1 MLQCRAQSQVRVGAD
16 RILEEFF
23 HLLRGKKIGIVTN
36 HTALRSDGKH
46 LVDALCESNEFSIVA
61 LFSPEHGIRGE
72 RAAGEAVQTEVN
84 GKTGIPI
91 YSLYGQ
97 TKKPTDEMLK
107 EIDLLLFDMQDVG
120 ARFYTYISTMTYVL
134 EAAAEKNIPVIIC
147 DRPNPLGGIL
157 VDGFVLEES
166 QKSFVGLLPVPI
178 VHGMT
183 VGELALMIKGEKWI
197 QRSEKLSVS
206 VIPMEGWKR
215 SYRFA
220 DTGLK
225 WIKPSPNMTTL
236 HTALA
241 YPGTCLFEATNLS
254 EGRGTETP
262 FLTIGSPFI
271 DHYRWKELLDEKKLE
286 GVKFNAVTFTPKDIS
301 NTALNPKH
309 KDLECRG
316 VTIEITDPEVFNPLL
331 TGLSLLA
338 TAKKVSADQFR
349 WISASIDRLAGTN
362 RLREMIEANYDPMA
376 IVQSWK
382 EEVERF
388 KRIRSQYLL
397 Y

>member
-1 MLQCRAQSQVRVGAD
+1 MLQCRVQSQVKVGAD
-16 RILEEFF
+16 RIVEEFS
-23 HLLRGKKIGIVTN
+23 HLLKGKKIGIVTN
-36 HTALRSDGKH
+36 HTAVRSDGKH
-46 LVDALCESNEFSIVA
+46 LVDALYKSDEFSIVA

-84 GKTGIPI
+84 GRTGIPI

-134 EAAAEKNIPVIIC
+134 EAAAKKNISVIIC

-166 QKSFVGLLPVPI
+166 QKSFVGLLPIPI

-183 VGELALMIKGEKWI
+183 VGELTLMIKGEKWI
-197 QRSEKLSVS
+197 QRSEQLSVS
-206 VIPMEGWKR
+206 VIQMEGWKR
-215 SYRFA
+215 RYRFA

-225 WIKPSPNMTTL
+225 WIKPSPNMTTPQ
-236 HTALA
+236 TALA
-241 YPGTCLFEATNLS
+241 YPGTCLFEGTNLS
-254 EGRGTETP
+254 EGRGTESP
-262 FLTIGSPFI
+262 FLTIGAPFI
-271 DHYRWKELLDEKKLE
+271 DHIRWKKMLDERKLK
-286 GVKFNAVTFTPKDIS
+286 GVRFNTVTFTPEDIP

-309 KDLECRG
+309 KNAECRG
-316 VTIEITDPEVFNPLL
+316 VTIEITDPELFNPLL
-331 TGLSLLA
+331 TGLSLLV

-349 WISASIDRLAGTN
+349 WNSASIDRLAGTN
-362 RLREMIEANYDPMA
+362 RMRDMIDENYDPMA